1 MKTCLVDTGIIY
13 ALFDRADRWHA
24 RAAEFAGSYRG
35 RLTVAACAIPEA
47 AYLINKYL
55 GVRAEQELILAL
67 ARGDFTVEELT
78 KKDYARAAQLIATYE
93 KLNIGFVDAA
103 SVAVCER
110 LKIADFATT
119 DRRHFS
125 VIKPA
130 HRVELNLLPVE

>member
-13 ALFDRADRWHA
+13 ALFDRADRWHTQSA
-24 RAAEFAGSYRG
+24 KFAASYRG
-35 RLTVAACAIPEA
+35 RLAVAACAIPEA
-47 AYLINKYL
+47 AYLVNKYL
-55 GVRAEQELILAL
+55 GAHAEQELILAF
-67 ARGDFTVEELT
+67 ARGDFAIEELT
-78 KKDYARAAQLIATYE
+78 RKDYARAAQLVATYE

-125 VIKPA
+125 VIKPV
-130 HRVELNLLPVE
+130 HRAELNLLPVA